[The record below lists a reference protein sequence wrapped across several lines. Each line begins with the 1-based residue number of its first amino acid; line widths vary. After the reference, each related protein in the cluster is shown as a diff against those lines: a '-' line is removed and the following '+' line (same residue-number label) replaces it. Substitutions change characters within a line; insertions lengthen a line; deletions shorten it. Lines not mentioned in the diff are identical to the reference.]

1 MDAVLVMREGW
12 AARFKTLEDGRRQIL
27 NILLPGDIFDLQ
39 VLVAAE
45 ADHSVVTVTDGSLY
59 AVAPAAVRKMLAGSG
74 PLTMAFWWT
83 QVQEEAFLREQNVRN
98 GRQTAQERNGD
109 RKSGREGKSGTDW

>member
-45 ADHSVVTVTDGSLY
+45 ADHSVVTVTDGSLS

-74 PLTMAFWWT
+74 PLTMAFWRS
-83 QVQEEAFLREQNVRN
+83 EERRVGHEWVSP
-98 GRQTAQERNGD
+98 GRSRWSPTH
-109 RKSGREGKSGTDW
+109 

>member
-1 MDAVLVMREGW
+1 MDAVLLSREGW

-83 QVQEEAFLREQNVRN
+83 QVQLKVRME
-98 GRQTAQERNGD
+98 GDPSPGIRLIRRRPTQD
-109 RKSGREGKSGTDW
+109 RKSTRLNSSH

>member
-1 MDAVLVMREGW
+1 MFVFQQKTAYEMRISDW
-12 AARFKTLEDGRRQIL
+12 SSDVCSSDLLL

-74 PLTMAFWWT
+74 PLTMAFWRS
-83 QVQEEAFLREQNVRN
+83 EERRVGHEWVSP
-98 GRQTAQERNGD
+98 GRSRWSPTH
-109 RKSGREGKSGTDW
+109 